1 MEEVYVVRHRHLVEG
16 VPIRRIAREM
26 GIDRNTV
33 RRYIR
38 GAPAGVGKP
47 RGVLGA
53 PVRDAVQSRV
63 IEILEDSKHW
73 TQGKQ
78 QLTAARLYTML
89 IAEHRE
95 VGYTVV
101 KDIVREWKRQ
111 RKEVFVPLVYKPGD
125 LAEVDFFEV
134 LVDIA
139 GERRK
144 AHMFVC
150 RLMHSGRDFAW
161 LYPRQDQTCFLDG
174 HVRAFAHFG
183 VVPHRLLYDNLKAA
197 VRKILVGS
205 ERELASRFLSLAT
218 HYLFEACFARPRQ
231 GHDKGGVE
239 SRGKAIRWQELVPI
253 PTGPDLA
260 TVSTALLARLD
271 TRTTERFVDERA
283 AMLPLPSVPARSARC
298 IPGASVSSRS
308 LVKVDGAVYSVW
320 STWARADVT
329 VYAGVDEVTIVAA
342 GDARVV
348 VHPRQ
353 PFGRRSVDYRH
364 YIRELAHKPQALRQV
379 ADELI
384 AALDEPYAG
393 AWRLLVDQHGPKQ
406 AARVFA
412 QVLRAIE
419 DRGEQEVA
427 LEITAALASGE
438 PIQLAVR
445 TRATASPEVPSE
457 NLPSSLVGVE
467 VTAGAAS
474 DYDALLGGVH

>member
-33 RRYIR
+33 RRYVR

-47 RGVLGA
+47 RGVFGA
-53 PVRDAVQSRV
+53 PVRDAVQGRA

-73 TQGKQ
+73 TAGKQ
-78 QLTAARLYTML
+78 RLTAARLYTL
-89 IAEHRE
+89 LRSEGHD

-125 LAEVDFFEV
+125 LAEVDFFDV
-134 LVDIA
+134 IVDVA

-144 AHMFVC
+144 AHMFVM

-183 VVPHRLLYDNLKAA
+183 VVPHRLVYDNLKAA

-205 ERELASRFLSLAT
+205 ERELAARFLALAT
-218 HYLFEACFARPRQ
+218 HYLFESCFARPRT

-253 PTGPDLA
+253 PSGPDLG
-260 TVSTALLARLD
+260 VISSALLARLD
-271 TRTTERFVDERA
+271 ARVTESFADERA
-283 AMLPLPSVPARSARC
+283 AMLPLPSTPFRSARC
-298 IPGASVSSRS
+298 LPEASVSSRS
-308 LVKVDGAVYSVW
+308 LVKIDGAVYSVW
-320 STWARADVT
+320 STWARGSVT
-329 VYAGVDEVTIVAA
+329 VYAGVDEITIVAA
-342 GDARVV
+342 GDTRVV

-353 PFGRRSVDYRH
+353 PFGKRSIDYRH
-364 YIRELAHKPQALRQV
+364 YLRELAHKPQALRQV

-384 AALDEPYAG
+384 AALDEPFAST
-393 AWRLLVDQHGPKQ
+393 WRLLVDQHGPKQ

-419 DRGEQEVA
+419 DRGQREVA
-427 LEITAALASGE
+427 SDVAAALASGE

-445 TRATASPEVPSE
+445 TRTTTPAVPLE
-457 NLPSSLVGVE
+457 QLPPSLAGVD
-467 VTAGAAS
+467 VLAGAAA
-474 DYDALLGGVH
+474 DYDALLGGVQ

>member
-218 HYLFEACFARPRQ
+218 HYVFEACFARPRQ